1 MARQWGPTG
10 KGKGCEIE
18 SCWKYLTIINGHVN
32 LQYESAVKLDW
43 HWMNGE
49 REAWKR
55 VRLETTGPKPRYRK
69 LALIASHIYD

>member
-32 LQYESAVKLDW
+32 LQYESAVKLDLALDER
-43 HWMNGE
+43 GE
-49 REAWKR
+49 RGMEASPVGNNR
-55 VRLETTGPKPRYRK
+55 TQ
-69 LALIASHIYD
+69 A